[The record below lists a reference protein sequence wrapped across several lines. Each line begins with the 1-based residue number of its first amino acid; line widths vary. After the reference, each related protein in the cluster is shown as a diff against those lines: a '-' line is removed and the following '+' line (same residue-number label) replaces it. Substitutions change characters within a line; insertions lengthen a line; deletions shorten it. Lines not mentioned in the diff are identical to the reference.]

1 MQKWKSERN
10 AKSEKARKR
19 KSERGENAKVIWSQN
34 YQNIAVSLGGSL
46 GVSHEIRS
54 LIEVYLGSLYVP

>member
-1 MQKWKSERN
+1 MRKVREVKNEKSDL
-10 AKSEKARKR
+10 KPKLPK
-19 KSERGENAKVIWSQN
+19 
-34 YQNIAVSLGGSL
+34 YCCFPGGSL

>member
-1 MQKWKSERN
+1 MREARN
-10 AKSEKARKR
+10 VKSEKVREVKNER
-19 KSERGENAKVIWSQN
+19 SEN
-34 YQNIAVSLGGSL
+34 YQNIAVSL